1 MSIKTLYS
9 HHIKEVTKVLGRS
22 NLSGS
27 VNGSLVPKGGL
38 GNQTMFMVAWSENEE
53 RGIYSGDST
62 EA

>member
-9 HHIKEVTKVLGRS
+9 YHIKEVTKVLGSS

-27 VNGSLVPKGGL
+27 LNGSLVPRRGL
-38 GNQTMFMVAWSENEE
+38 GNLTMLMVAWSENEE

>member
-1 MSIKTLYS
+1 M
-9 HHIKEVTKVLGRS
+9 LGSS

-27 VNGSLVPKGGL
+27 VNGILVPKGGL
-38 GNQTMFMVAWSENEE
+38 GNLTMLMVAWSENEE